1 MIQLLNEAEGM
12 QMFERRQASEMTMD
26 AAGAFAGNCFSREDG
41 TTDARRAGELEMVRK
56 VQGGDQ
62 PAFRELLEKYQ
73 GKVHSIIFGILRN
86 REDTEDIAQQVFT
99 KVYFAI
105 KDFDCRCLL
114 LTWICRIAVNE
125 CYSHLRKKRI
135 PIVHEPE
142 EAPEHA
148 GNLPPVDKT
157 MAQRDFLN
165 KLMARLPEEDRWLL
179 IEKEVEG
186 HSITELSEM
195 TGMTASAIKI
205 KLFRARHKLIQVA
218 ERLAARPAGGAG
230 GFACQPGAAALSA

>member
-1 MIQLLNEAEGM
+1 MIQTVGRSEGIQM
-12 QMFERRQASEMTMD
+12 MFEQQGSELTMD
-26 AAGAFAGNCFSREDG
+26 GVGAFAGNFSTCEDAAV
-41 TTDARRAGELEMVRK
+41 DARRAAELEMVRQ
-56 VQGGDQ
+56 VQSGDQ
-62 PAFRELLEKYQ
+62 RAFRELLEKYQ

-114 LTWICRIAVNE
+114 LTWICRIAINE

-135 PIVHEPE
+135 AVVQEPE

-148 GNLPPVDKT
+148 ANLTPVDKT

-165 KLMARLPEEDRWLL
+165 KLMAKLPEEDRWLL

-186 HSITELSEM
+186 HSISELSQM

-205 KLFRARHKLIQVA
+205 KLFRARHKLIQAA
-218 ERLAARPAGGAG
+218 ERLSLRP
-230 GFACQPGAAALSA
+230 GFTAAAHA